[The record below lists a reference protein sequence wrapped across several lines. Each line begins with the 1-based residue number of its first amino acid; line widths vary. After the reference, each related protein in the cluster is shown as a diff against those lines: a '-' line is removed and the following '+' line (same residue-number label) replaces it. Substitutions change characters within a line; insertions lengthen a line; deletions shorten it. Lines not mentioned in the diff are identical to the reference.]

1 MERMNN
7 IFEKLGR
14 KVSEEDKPY
23 VWAKVAQSVYFC
35 IYGITLLVSYLFRV
49 VGLAT
54 FIESYALLR
63 PCLFLALYLYMQFD
77 RTDELGGADRYLAQ
91 TERLEARHR
100 LPLRDPT

>member
-1 MERMNN
+1 MNN

-49 VGLAT
+49 AGLA
-54 FIESYALLR
+54 II
-63 PCLFLALYLYMQFD
+63 
-77 RTDELGGADRYLAQ
+77 
-91 TERLEARHR
+91 
-100 LPLRDPT
+100 